1 MSWLCHAPHGHQI
14 DFGRIL
20 WGQANEYPQ
29 EILLHDGG
37 NPANFTDVSGGQ
49 IASKEQRTDMPIR
62 EEYDPI
68 AADVFGG
75 ISRRA
80 LAQARDDRSSAT
92 TQYEQAVRQ
101 ARANGWTWAEI
112 GRILGVS
119 RQVLHR
125 RFRQRP
131 PD

>member
-1 MSWLCHAPHGHQI
+1 MAQPE
-14 DFGRIL
+14 RL
-20 WGQANEYPQ
+20 WFEPQ
-29 EILLHDGG
+29 L
-37 NPANFTDVSGGQ
+37 PRPT
-49 IASKEQRTDMPIR
+49 R
-62 EEYDPI
+62 EEIDAAGIAFRKAHGLDDDDDDDWAFEDEPASPDPI

-80 LAQARDDRSSAT
+80 LAQARDDLASAT

-131 PD
+131 SD

>member
-1 MSWLCHAPHGHQI
+1 MTYPTE
-14 DFGRIL
+14 RL
-20 WGQANEYPQ
+20 WWEPQ
-29 EILLHDGG
+29 
-37 NPANFTDVSGGQ
+37 
-49 IASKEQRTDMPIR
+49 QRRPTR
-62 EEYDPI
+62 EEIDAAGDAFRKAHGLDADDDDDDWSFEDEPAEPDPI

-80 LAQARDDRSSAT
+80 LAQARDDLVSAK

-112 GRILGVS
+112 GRIMGVS

-125 RFRQRP
+125 RFRNHP
-131 PD
+131 AD

>member
-1 MSWLCHAPHGHQI
+1 MTPPGERLWFETKLRRGSDAEIEAAP
-14 DFGRIL
+14 
-20 WGQANEYPQ
+20 P
-29 EILLHDGG
+29 
-37 NPANFTDVSGGQ
+37 
-49 IASKEQRTDMPIR
+49 
-62 EEYDPI
+62 DPI

>member
-1 MSWLCHAPHGHQI
+1 MTPPGERLWFEPKLRRGTEAEIEAAARAYREANGIEDDDDDWSFEDEPAP
-14 DFGRIL
+14 
-20 WGQANEYPQ
+20 P
-29 EILLHDGG
+29 
-37 NPANFTDVSGGQ
+37 
-49 IASKEQRTDMPIR
+49 
-62 EEYDPI
+62 DPI

-80 LAQARDDRSSAT
+80 LAQARDDLASAT

-119 RQVLHR
+119 RQALHR
-125 RFRQRP
+125 RFRQHP
-131 PD
+131 SD